1 MFDFLDCQHVR
12 ESEFFRMV
20 DVHFRVDVQQP
31 ADQQHKSDHQG
42 RRALFAVRFASAAR
56 EGDRHHPQPGLQ
68 GGKIRGLYLISL
80 PVVITPGFLAAFCK
94 LRTRYSIDTLFRF
107 VFSENV

>member
-1 MFDFLDCQHVR
+1 MFENLSS
-12 ESEFFRMV
+12 SEWLMYISEWTYNNQQTSNIRV
-20 DVHFRVDVQQP
+20 TTKVAVHSLLSDLP
-31 ADQQHKSDHQG
+31 ALQE
-42 RRALFAVRFASAAR
+42 R
-56 EGDRHHPQPGLQ
+56 GDRHHPQPGLQ